1 MIKRRKIILPIF
13 TALFVLM
20 NHFSFAQIATSITPG
35 LDTLYLSNG
44 SMTPTIDPNPG
55 SNPFITDSARV
66 FGRLTA
72 NSDPGGP
79 GSGGGGF
86 DPPADAAIPLDGGV
100 GGLILAGALIGLRRT
115 KKEKNI

>member
-1 MIKRRKIILPIF
+1 MIKSNKIISI

-20 NHFSFAQIATSITPG
+20 NHFSFAQIATPITPS

-44 SMTPTIDPNPG
+44 SMTPTIDPNPT
-55 SNPFITDSARV
+55 SNPFITDSAGSFNRGIV
-66 FGRLTA
+66 S
-72 NSDPGGP
+72 NDDPGGP

-100 GGLILAGALIGLRRT
+100 GGLILAGAIIGLRRT
-115 KKEKNI
+115 KKEKNC